1 MGPVILIQDGH
12 PSKIDVSSLFFK
24 TLTFHNDES
33 KRKAIKPRNHQQSV
47 VSTKVSQAFNQV
59 QATARRKILKTVPSQ
74 QVASLTILFV
84 VRSTSRSQQPHLS

>member
-12 PSKIDVSSLFFK
+12 PSKIDVSSLFFQI
-24 TLTFHNDES
+24 LTFRIDES
-33 KRKAIKPRNHQQSV
+33 KRKAIKPRNHQRSV

-59 QATARRKILKTVPSQ
+59 QATARLKILKTVPSR
-74 QVASLTILFV
+74 QVASLMILFV